1 MSYSSRLPQVISL
14 GFLLLLIYVFTS
26 VVVKGRHGQ
35 QLQQPSVQERAESL
49 SFAVALPP
57 IAELS
62 HYYGQEND
70 TWAPYN
76 PFVPLQSRLRDIALV
91 KNPPPKVSIIP
102 KPRLQRKRPLPAE
115 PRIAPLDLAA
125 RKLPKIVGGLSQGRE
140 PFVLAL
146 YNQELLTMG
155 VGQVIGNWSLVRIEG
170 NSAWFIPLDGGDE
183 LRVPIGMARG
193 STAMKMNK
201 TASSLGGAGSRPRL
215 DQLLQD
221 RPDLLEQIQRNP
233 ERAEGLIRQALEETA
248 VEP

>member
-1 MSYSSRLPQVISL
+1 
-14 GFLLLLIYVFTS
+14 
-26 VVVKGRHGQ
+26 
-35 QLQQPSVQERAESL
+35 
-49 SFAVALPP
+49 
-57 IAELS
+57 
-62 HYYGQEND
+62 
-70 TWAPYN
+70 
-76 PFVPLQSRLRDIALV
+76 
-91 KNPPPKVSIIP
+91 
-102 KPRLQRKRPLPAE
+102 
-115 PRIAPLDLAA
+115 
-125 RKLPKIVGGLSQGRE
+125 
-140 PFVLAL
+140 
-146 YNQELLTMG
+146 MG